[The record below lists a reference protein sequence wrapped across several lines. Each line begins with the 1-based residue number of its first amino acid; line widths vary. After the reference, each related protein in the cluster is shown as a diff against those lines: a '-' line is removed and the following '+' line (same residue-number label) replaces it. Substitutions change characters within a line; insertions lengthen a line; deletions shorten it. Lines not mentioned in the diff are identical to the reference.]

1 MHADPNP
8 VFVLL
13 AVFIPLGTIGIVLG
27 LAGIIAYTRQR
38 IRSQELAADL
48 ITQML
53 SRKMSVDEIE
63 RVLLAWSQDPTLAKS
78 LSKAHKMLGDI
89 KPAPTYA

>member
-1 MHADPNP
+1 MNPDPNP

-27 LAGIIAYTRQR
+27 LAGIIAYTRQA
-38 IRSQELAADL
+38 IRSRELAADL

-53 SRKMSVDEIE
+53 NKKMSVEEIE
-63 RVLLAWSQDPTLAKS
+63 RVLLAWSQDAEFAKRLA
-78 LSKAHKMLGDI
+78 AR
-89 KPAPTYA
+89 KPSVEAKPSPFFA